1 MDLASATD
9 ELYAGSPE
17 DFVERRK
24 ALAAAARAAKDR
36 ALATTIG
43 KLRRPTRS
51 AWLVNVYAREAP
63 EELTGLLDLGAAL
76 QAAQQQLSVT
86 ELRRLSGERQQTLA
100 AATRTAIRL
109 GEDHGYTATEA
120 VRQEV
125 TQTLQA
131 ALADPEVAEQ
141 VRAGTVTEAHA
152 YGGFGVFG
160 LAEAQAAPA
169 SADEATPGDPD
180 DPAREDSQDAEDGG
194 DAEDAKDAKD
204 AKDAEEDRA
213 AEQRA
218 AAEQRLHDAEEAL
231 STAAD
236 EAEEA
241 TEHADELADRVEALR
256 RELSDAEESETE
268 ARQVARSARKAVTE
282 RQAEVEA
289 AREAY
294 EAL

>member
-204 AKDAEEDRA
+204 AEEDRA